1 MQQHAHLRK
10 AVKVYSRTRDNG
22 NSEREQESQAL
33 AFLVS
38 QLQKARANPTLRQL
52 YFDALYYNQKMW
64 AALRTSALDP
74 EHELPEEIK
83 RNMVSLSIFVD
94 KHTASLLKTFSPEE
108 LDILIDINRS
118 LSLGLQGVAP
128 DTAPSPTIDGDDT
141 WISASAP

>member
-1 MQQHAHLRK
+1 MQQHANLRK

-38 QLQKARANPTLRQL
+38 QLQKARANPSMRQL

-74 EHELPEEIK
+74 EHELPEPIK
-83 RNMVSLSIFVD
+83 RNMISLSLFVD
-94 KHTASLLKTFSPEE
+94 KHTAKLLKDFAPED

-118 LSLGLQGVAP
+118 LSLGLQGIPPENMPAGAVAAMA
-128 DTAPSPTIDGDDT
+128 D
-141 WISASAP
+141 SAAAELP